1 MNTSTGAIL
10 LYSLAVAVVLIY
22 LPFLVVA
29 GARLQVGYDMKAPR
43 KMFDKLPPYAQRATW
58 AHQNA
63 FESVII
69 YTPAALSAY
78 VVGVDSNIAIYAVIA
93 YLIARTLY
101 PIFYLTDL
109 ALGRSFMFAVANLS
123 SFTLFALTFLK
134 VNSL

>member
-10 LYSLAVAVVLIY
+10 LYSLIVAVLLIY
-22 LPFLVVA
+22 LPYIVV
-29 GARLQVGYDMKAPR
+29 GAARVQVGYDMKAPR
-43 KMFDKLPPYAQRATW
+43 NMFEKLPPYAQRATW

-63 FESVII
+63 FESVIV

-78 VVGVDSNIAIYAVIA
+78 VVGVDSIVALGAVIA

-101 PIFYLTDL
+101 PIFYIADIAL
-109 ALGRSFMFAVANLS
+109 ARSLMFAVANLS